1 MFDNSGAKLMVIAKV
16 FFWIIAI
23 GSAIGA
29 IRLWTVAGNCYY
41 SSDKDTYTAL
51 GFVCLIVGPLLAWLS
66 SLGLY
71 AFGQLVDDGQHTRY
85 FAQSIYE
92 KMAAAER
99 NERIEKSAQSANRST
114 SRPVFND
121 DLPSL

>member
-1 MFDNSGAKLMVIAKV
+1 MFDNVGAKLMVIAKV
-16 FFWIIAI
+16 FFWILAI

-29 IRLWTVAGNCYY
+29 IVFWVAAGNSRYQ
-41 SSDKDTYTAL
+41 SGTYIAL
-51 GFVCLIVGPLLAWLS
+51 GFVSLIVGVLVAWLS

-92 KMAAAER
+92 KMAAAEK

>member
-1 MFDNSGAKLMVIAKV
+1 MFDNVGAKLMVIAKV
-16 FFWIIAI
+16 FFWILAI

-29 IRLWTVAGNCYY
+29 IVFWVAAGNSRYQ
-41 SSDKDTYTAL
+41 SGTYTAL
-51 GFVCLIVGPLLAWLS
+51 GFVSLIVGVLVAWLS

-92 KMAAAER
+92 KMAAAEK

>member
-1 MFDNSGAKLMVIAKV
+1 MFDNVGAKLMVIAKV
-16 FFWIIAI
+16 FFWILAI

-29 IRLWTVAGNCYY
+29 IVFWVAAGNSRYQ
-41 SSDKDTYTAL
+41 SGTYTAL
-51 GFVCLIVGPLLAWLS
+51 GFVSLIVGPLLAWLS

-71 AFGQLVDDGQHTRY
+71 AFGQLVDDGQHTR
-85 FAQSIYE
+85 AKVESIYE

-99 NERIEKSAQSANRST
+99 NERIEKSAQSATRST